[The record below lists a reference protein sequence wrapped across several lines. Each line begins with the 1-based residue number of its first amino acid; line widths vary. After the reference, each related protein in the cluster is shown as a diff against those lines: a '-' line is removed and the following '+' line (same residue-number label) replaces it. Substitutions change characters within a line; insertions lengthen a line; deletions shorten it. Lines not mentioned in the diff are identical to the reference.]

1 MKAQGLR
8 TVAIAGVAGLLLL
21 AGTAWPRTAAN
32 AGGGPAGEQG
42 VSYSLDPERP
52 TAADD
57 IVVNARVSDDQCYS
71 LDGVELMVSEDA
83 VDIRVVAHAGDICP
97 AIPGPFEMELP
108 VHIGQLAAGMYAL
121 DVSFSVCVVEFCSEI
136 GIGGD
141 FDVVPVGDANC
152 DGVVNSIDANV
163 VLQQSARL
171 IGSAQCAGAADANRD
186 GAVQSIDATLI
197 LQYEAG
203 LLGQLPPG

>member
-1 MKAQGLR
+1 MTAQGLR
-8 TVAIAGVAGLLLL
+8 AVAIVGVAGLLLL

-32 AGGGPAGEQG
+32 AGGAPDGAQG
-42 VSYSLDPERP
+42 VSFSVEPERP
-52 TAADD
+52 TEADD
-57 IVVNARVSDDQCYS
+57 IVVSARVSDDHCYS

-83 VDIRVVAHAGDICP
+83 VDIRVVANEEELCISVD
-97 AIPGPFEMELP
+97 GPFEMELP
-108 VHIGQLAAGMYAL
+108 VPIGRLTAGTYSI
-121 DVSFSVCVVEFCSEI
+121 DVSFSLCGVGSCSEI

-171 IGSAQCAGAADANRD
+171 IESAQCAGAADANRD